1 MCQLQLACFFMIPA
15 KLVLETGEIFAG
27 KAPEWVKG
35 THFGEIVFTTG
46 MVGYTE
52 TLTDPSYK
60 GQIVCFSYPII
71 GNYGVEG
78 SSHWESDRVHVS
90 GIIVAELAS
99 FYARSQSEKS
109 LENWCQEH
117 NVPIITEIDT
127 RALIRVLR
135 GHGVVAGAITL
146 GNEIPKAYPNIN
158 DLHLVSQVTI
168 SDPVIEGVGAKKL
181 IAVDCGMKANIWR
194 HLCAYKDLQI
204 KRVPFDYDYS
214 DEAYDGVFISNGPGN
229 PLCCQK
235 TIAILKTAME
245 KKPQIPIF
253 GICLGA
259 QIMGLA
265 IGSRTY
271 KLKFG
276 HRAQNHP
283 CLLEGSDKSYLT
295 SQNHGFALDES
306 TLPNDWEIWF
316 RNLNDNTIQGIK
328 HKSLPYA
335 SVQFHPEAGPGP
347 VDTAW
352 LFDWFIKQIQSV

>member
-1 MCQLQLACFFMIPA
+1 MAQLQRAYFFMIPA

-27 KAPEWVKG
+27 RAPGWVKEI
-35 THFGEIVFTTG
+35 HFGEIVFNTG

-52 TLTDPSYK
+52 ILTDPSYK

-71 GNYGVEG
+71 GNYGIE
-78 SSHWESDRVHVS
+78 SRTYWESDQIHVS
-90 GIIVAELAS
+90 GIIVAELAP

-109 LENWCQEH
+109 LKNWCQEH
-117 NVPIITEIDT
+117 NIPIIAEIDT
-127 RALIRVLR
+127 RALIKVLR
-135 GHGVVAGAITL
+135 GHGVVAGAIVI
-146 GNEIPKAYPNIN
+146 GNTTPKTFPNIN
-158 DLHLVSQVTI
+158 HVDLVSQVSI
-168 SDPVIEGVGAKKL
+168 PVPITEGNGPKKL
-181 IAVDCGMKANIWR
+181 IAVDCGMKKNIWR
-194 HLCAYKDLQI
+194 HLCRYQDVQI
-204 KRVPFDYDYS
+204 KRVPFDYDYTG
-214 DEAYDGVFISNGPGN
+214 EGYDGIFISNGPGN

-235 TIAILKTAME
+235 TVEILKIAMD
-245 KKPQIPIF
+245 KKPKIPIF

-265 IGSRTY
+265 IGGKTY

-283 CLLEGSDKSYLT
+283 CLLEGTDKSYLT

-306 TLPNDWEIWF
+306 SMPSDWQVWF
-316 RNLNDNTIQGIK
+316 RNLNDNTVQGIK
-328 HKSLPYA
+328 HKSLPYS

-352 LFDWFIKQIQSV
+352 LFDRFIKQIQ